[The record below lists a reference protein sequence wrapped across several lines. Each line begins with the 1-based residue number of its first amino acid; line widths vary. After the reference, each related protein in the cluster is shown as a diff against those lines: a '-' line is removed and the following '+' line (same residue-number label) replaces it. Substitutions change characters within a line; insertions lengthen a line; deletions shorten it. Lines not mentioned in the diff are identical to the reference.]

1 MHRANKAV
9 VYLALMV
16 LAGGAIA
23 QTRPQATLSGV
34 FDPDTADLNNGM
46 AQALRSIDANLKNRH
61 ESGDGKC
68 FPPARTEFR
77 TYSKM
82 TADPAFYNA
91 LAGARTAALTAAM
104 TQAGL
109 NPDEFSVDAAPG
121 NDGDVQ
127 VSLDTADRQAPILKV
142 SSVPAK
148 GTKVKAGD
156 KIAVTINATERYEDG
171 HKYQPTGVQMI
182 QLISNPG
189 GLVDSKQFGRPPGPC
204 ARQSVVI
211 TYTVPDHPPPVVH
224 LAALA
229 EDAVGNQSSE
239 SADFPT
245 AGDWY
250 GTLKAHGQGNIYNDT
265 AEVSFSFSEE
275 TDGSLKGSGHLKVT
289 NAPQSLPNGCIYS
302 WSRAPDEMDF
312 NVGGRRLGNEFHIE
326 FLGSAGWLTAST
338 LTADCPHL
346 GHKVRPPQQFGIT
359 GGISVHTEGLFF
371 RPKVTAG
378 DGATNSYDVTRAGFH
393 ETGSIEIHRAKK

>member
-1 MHRANKAV
+1 MRRTGKAV
-9 VYLALMV
+9 IAFALLILASS
-16 LAGGAIA
+16 AIA
-23 QTRPQATLSGV
+23 QTQPQATLGGV
-34 FDPDTADLNNGM
+34 FEPDTADLNNSM
-46 AQALRSIDANLKNRH
+46 AQALKSVDANIKKGH
-61 ESGDGKC
+61 QSSDSKC
-68 FPPARTEFR
+68 FPPARTEFK

-82 TADPAFYNA
+82 TADPAFYDA
-91 LAGARTAALTAAM
+91 LSHARMLALTAAM
-104 TQAGL
+104 TQMGL

-127 VSLDTADRQAPILKV
+127 VSLDTADKQAPILKV

-156 KIAVTINATERYEDG
+156 KIVVTINASERYEDG
-171 HKYQPTGVQMI
+171 HKSRPSGVQMI
-182 QLISNPG
+182 QLIGNPG
-189 GLVDSKQFGRPPGPC
+189 DLVDSKQFGRPPDPC
-204 ARQSVVI
+204 AKQKAVI
-211 TYTVPDHPPPVVH
+211 TFAVPDHPPPVVH
-224 LAALA
+224 LVALA
-229 EDAVGNQSSE
+229 EDAVGNQGSE

-265 AEVSFSFSEE
+265 AEVSFNFSED

-302 WSRAPDEMDF
+302 WSRAPNEMDF
-312 NVGGRRLGNEFHIE
+312 NIGGRRVGDEFHIE
-326 FLGSAGWLTAST
+326 FLGSEGWVTAST

-359 GGISVHTEGLFF
+359 GGISVHTEASFF
-371 RPKVTAG
+371 RPRVTAR
-378 DGATNSYDVTRAGFH
+378 DGATNGYDVTRAGFH